1 MTPKAAPRA
10 TPIAVLL
17 ALALCVLGVILGR
30 DALIEFG
37 AISGTAWISS
47 VTDTLVDSTVSSA
60 LLPIGIAIA
69 VLGLILVVLA
79 LLPRQKTHRLSVS
92 EGVWLGR
99 RPGRTRVSS
108 IGSGVAVFDRF
119 ATFVVGAVLIA
130 VGAAAAAW
138 QRGQLPDQVHEA
150 RRTFETWS
158 PGSWADMAWWPWAL
172 TAAAVLTLA
181 IGLRWLYAH
190 RPRRQPARLVSEND
204 EHASVDLVS
213 AAQNAAAEF
222 ESTPGIASASGRVLD
237 VKNKRVL
244 RISGVTDSSGVAH
257 EELVE
262 SAAHL
267 RATCASA
274 LTGLAVDVQVLI
286 DLRPA
291 R

>member
-1 MTPKAAPRA
+1 VTPKAAPRA

-17 ALALCVLGVILGR
+17 AVALCVLGIIFGR
-30 DALIEFG
+30 DALVEFG
-37 AISGTAWISS
+37 AISGTAWISPLL
-47 VTDTLVDSTVSSA
+47 DTLVGSTVSSA
-60 LLPIGIAIA
+60 LLPVGI
-69 VLGLILVVLA
+69 A
-79 LLPRQKTHRLSVS
+79 LLPRKKTHRLSDS

-99 RPGRTRVSS
+99 RPGRTRISS
-108 IGSGVAVFDRF
+108 IGTGAAVFDRL
-119 ATFVVGAVLIA
+119 ATVVVGAVLMAI
-130 VGAAAAAW
+130 GAAAAAW
-138 QRGQLPDQVHEA
+138 QRGQLPDQVHDA

-158 PGSWADMAWWPWAL
+158 PGSWADTAWWPWAL
-172 TAAAVLTLA
+172 TAAAALA
-181 IGLRWLYAH
+181 LVIGLRWLYAH

-222 ESTPGIASASGRVLD
+222 ESTPGIASASGRVLE
-237 VKNKRVL
+237 VKKQRVL
-244 RISGVTDSSGVAH
+244 RISGVTDNSGVAH

-267 RATCASA
+267 RTTCASA
-274 LTGLAVDVQVLI
+274 LTGLAVEVQVLI

>member
-17 ALALCVLGVILGR
+17 ALALCVLGIIFGR
-30 DALIEFG
+30 DALVEFG
-37 AISGTAWISS
+37 AISGTAWISPLL
-47 VTDTLVDSTVSSA
+47 DTLVDSTVSSA
-60 LLPIGIAIA
+60 LLPVGIAIA
-69 VLGLILVVLA
+69 VLGLILVLVA
-79 LLPRQKTHRLSVS
+79 LLPRKKTHRLSDS

-99 RPGRTRVSS
+99 RPGRTRISS
-108 IGSGVAVFDRF
+108 IGTGAAVFDRF
-119 ATFVVGAVLIA
+119 ATVVVGAVLIA
-130 VGAAAAAW
+130 IGAAGAAW
-138 QRGQLPDQVHEA
+138 QRGQLPDQVHDA

-172 TAAAVLTLA
+172 TAAAVLALV

-237 VKNKRVL
+237 VKKQRVL
-244 RISGVTDSSGVAH
+244 RISGVTDNSGVAH
-257 EELVE
+257 DELVA

-267 RATCASA
+267 RTTCASA
-274 LTGLAVDVQVLI
+274 LTGLAVEVQVLI

>member
-17 ALALCVLGVILGR
+17 ALALCVLGVVLGR

-47 VTDTLVDSTVSSA
+47 VIDTLVDSTVASA

-79 LLPRQKTHRLSVS
+79 LLPRQKTHRLSAS

-108 IGSGVAVFDRF
+108 IGSGAAVFDRF
-119 ATFVVGAVLIA
+119 ATFLVGAALIA
-130 VGAAAAAW
+130 IGAAAAAW

-158 PGSWADMAWWPWAL
+158 PSGWADMAWWPWAL
-172 TAAAVLTLA
+172 TAAAVLTLV

-190 RPRRQPARLVSEND
+190 RPKRQPARLVSDSD

-237 VKNKRVL
+237 VKKQRVL

-257 EELVE
+257 EELLK

-267 RATCASA
+267 RSTCASA
-274 LTGLAVDVQVLI
+274 LTGLAVEVQVLI
-286 DLRPA
+286 DIRPA